1 MKLFG
6 FVLVILCFFSC
17 SSSKNFVHEHNAKL
31 SLDYTG
37 IYFGVT
43 PCADCPGIET
53 TLTLNNNFSY
63 TLKLVYQE
71 RNVEPYVEKGY
82 YKFDKTGN
90 KITLYVDN
98 KVSSKYFVGENYLIQ
113 LDLDGNFIESNLKDF
128 LKLNKVN
135 IGDNK

>member
-1 MKLFG
+1 
-6 FVLVILCFFSC
+6 
-17 SSSKNFVHEHNAKL
+17 
-31 SLDYTG
+31 
-37 IYFGVT
+37 
-43 PCADCPGIET
+43 
-53 TLTLNNNFSY
+53 
-63 TLKLVYQE
+63 LVYQE